1 MIKKNIQKNYLKFLA
16 ELRNVETGLCLV
28 IWDILMN
35 LYQMRCRKKL
45 EMEAKDM
52 PSYPDSESIK
62 VIDGVVVVK
71 RG

>member
-1 MIKKNIQKNYLKFLA
+1 MIKFLA

>member
-1 MIKKNIQKNYLKFLA
+1 M
-16 ELRNVETGLCLV
+16 ETGLCLV

-62 VIDGVVVVK
+62 VIDGVVVVGNCET
-71 RG
+71 RGARS